1 MKLSEALDRVG
12 VGQLCMTVDLQIFL
26 LMHLWKGADNLIWA
40 RTGIRQ
46 GFENK

>member
-26 LMHLWKGADNLIWA
+26 LMHLWKGAYIYIFGVVRFRL
-40 RTGIRQ
+40 
-46 GFENK
+46 GFEN